1 MENLEYGPCANA
13 ENASQL
19 ARILSWSFAFPF
31 EKLRSDMDKIGFD
44 NVRTLSMRNR
54 IVAGYILHSMGQWF
68 GGRRVSMAGVGLV
81 GTSPEERGHGL
92 ATTLMENSVR
102 EFHRM
107 GFAIST
113 LFPAKQ
119 SLYRRAGYERA
130 GARYRVEVDCT
141 HLALAGERRPRLPMR
156 LVTPK
161 DFDTVFELYN
171 DFAAGENG
179 PIDRSR
185 FIWDR
190 RMNPPDRTVRGFLVE
205 GKNGPE
211 GYVFFDENRKD
222 KPRYTVHVTDM
233 VARSEDAART
243 LMAMFGDHRTM
254 ASTVEW
260 FGHLPDA
267 FLMVLDEARTDVSL
281 FYPWMIR
288 IVDVERALT
297 ERGYA
302 EGIETELHWEVQD
315 PLIPQNQGRFIQR
328 ISGGRAQVERG
339 GEGRIVTGVR
349 GMASVYSGFLTPETA
364 RMVRLLDGPPDDLRR
379 ARLVFSGPPPWMS
392 DMF

>member
-1 MENLEYGPCANA
+1 
-13 ENASQL
+13 
-19 ARILSWSFAFPF
+19 
-31 EKLRSDMDKIGFD
+31 
-44 NVRTLSMRNR
+44 
-54 IVAGYILHSMGQWF
+54 
-68 GGRRVSMAGVGLV
+68 MAGVGLV

-102 EFHRM
+102 EFHSM

-130 GARYRVEVDCT
+130 GARYRVEIDCA
-141 HLALAGERRPRLPMR
+141 HLAQAGERRPRLPMR
-156 LVTPK
+156 LVTAQ
-161 DFDTVFELYN
+161 DFETVQQLYN
-171 DFAAGENG
+171 SFAAEESG
-179 PIDRSR
+179 PIDRTR

-190 RMNPPDRTVRGFLVE
+190 RMNPPERTVRGFLVE
-205 GKNGPE
+205 GENGPE
-211 GYVFFDENRKD
+211 GYVFYDESRKD
-222 KPRYTVHVTDM
+222 KMRYTLHITDI

-243 LMAMFGDHRTM
+243 LMGFFGDHRTM
-254 ASTVEW
+254 ASTIEW
-260 FGHLPDA
+260 FGHLSDP
-267 FLMVLDEARTDVSL
+267 FLMVIEESRADVQL

-297 ERGYA
+297 ERGYP
-302 EGIETELHWEVQD
+302 EGIEAELHWELKD
-315 PLIPQNQGRFIQR
+315 SLIPQNQGRFIQR

-349 GMASVYSGFLTPETA
+349 GLASVYSGFLTPEAA
-364 RMVRLLDGPPDDLRR
+364 RIVRLLDGPAEDLRR
-379 ARLVFSGPPPWMS
+379 ARLVFGGPPPWMS